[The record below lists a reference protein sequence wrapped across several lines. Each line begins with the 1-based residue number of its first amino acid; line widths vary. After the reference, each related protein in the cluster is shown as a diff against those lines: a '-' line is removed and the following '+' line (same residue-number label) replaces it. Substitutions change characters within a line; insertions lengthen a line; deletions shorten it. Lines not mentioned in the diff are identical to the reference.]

1 MSTIA
6 PAPPTANPNAAERRF
21 RRFLLVFAV
30 VAGLGI
36 VGHLGLLLWA
46 QNSFTGGECVVAAHA
61 SMLVH
66 DGTLYY
72 DFHHYPYT
80 VAPYTPLFYL
90 LDAGLQK
97 AGLPIYTAGRVISF
111 AAALGIV
118 GLSWYLTLL
127 YTNDRYSAALSAL
140 LCASSSLLW
149 VLGHGWPGGCPGALL
164 GAHGFLSLLSL
175 RRTRREYAD
184 LGGRL
189 RLARVLYQ
197 ADHARMPRG
206 HLPGALFHAP
216 QNDSHEVR
224 VELPGRRCDH
234 RLLTRRSFGRPL
246 PGRYGSRQSESL
258 LPPQAGSC
266 ISASHCWSRDR

>member
-6 PAPPTANPNAAERRF
+6 PVLPTAKPVAAERIF
-21 RRFLLVFAV
+21 RRILATCAV
-30 VAGLGI
+30 VAGLCI
-36 VGHLGLLLWA
+36 LGHLALLFWA

-97 AGLPIYTAGRVISF
+97 IGLPIYTAGRVISF

-127 YTNDRYSAALSAL
+127 YTKDRYSAAMSAL
-140 LCASSSLLW
+140 LCGSSSLLW
-149 VLGHGWPGGCPGALL
+149 VWGTVGQVDVLGLFWALTAFYLYSRYAVLGENTLIWAGVCALL
-164 GAHGFLSLLSL
+164 AFFTKQTMLACPAAICLALFF
-175 RRTRREYAD
+175 TRRRMTAMKFAAGCLAAAAIIVFSLDAD
-184 LGGRL
+184 L
-189 RLARVLYQ
+189 
-197 ADHARMPRG
+197 
-206 HLPGALFHAP
+206 
-216 QNDSHEVR
+216 
-224 VELPGRRCDH
+224 
-234 RLLTRRSFGRPL
+234 
-246 PGRYGSRQSESL
+246 
-258 LPPQAGSC
+258 
-266 ISASHCWSRDR
+266 